1 MACFIYINGFPGV
14 GKETTAKSLSQLI
27 PGSKVLGNHQL
38 IDPIAKTM
46 GRKNKEYYRQRAR
59 LRRLTLQVITESSDT
74 EGIVYIF
81 TDCRSADKISEN
93 IAREYEDAAKRQG
106 VPFFPVLL
114 TCQLEENL
122 RRVVGTGRGE
132 KWGNTKMTDT
142 AELEKMRRNGSVF
155 RFGGPVELELDVTHL
170 SPEVAAWQILGH
182 VALAMQKHEK
192 L

>member
-14 GKETTAKSLSQLI
+14 GKETTAKSLSELI

-59 LRRLTLQVITESSDT
+59 LRHKS
-74 EGIVYIF
+74 
-81 TDCRSADKISEN
+81 SEN

-114 TCQLEENL
+114 TCELEQNL

-155 RFGGPVELELDVTHL
+155 RFGGPLELELDVTHL

-182 VALAMQKHEK
+182 VALTMQKHEK

>member
-59 LRRLTLQVITESSDT
+59 LRRSTLQEITESSDT
-74 EGIVYIF
+74 KGIVCIF
-81 TDCRSADKISEN
+81 TDCRSTDKSSEN

-114 TCQLEENL
+114 TCELEQNL
-122 RRVVGTGRGE
+122 RRVVGTGRGP
-132 KWGNTKMTDT
+132 
-142 AELEKMRRNGSVF
+142 L
-155 RFGGPVELELDVTHL
+155 ELELDVTHL
-170 SPEVAAWQILGH
+170 SPEVAAWQIIGH
-182 VALAMQKHEK
+182 VALAKQRHEK